1 MPCKGRTERDVRGI
15 AGVFQFPSFQ
25 RAFGPRR
32 EGGTTFVVLTTLP
45 DCGEW
50 IKLAASTDLA
60 QVSARHFG
68 GRTEVKSLWRRESET
83 DILGPMPVRSCRVTI
98 RDLEGTDHSVQVTA
112 STLYEAVALGLAS
125 LRGEEWVGG
134 IGEGPNTVR
143 VAVTNVPVEHQVA
156 MKDFHA
162 WLERPARS
170 PRDVMQR
177 ARVREILGLST
188 QRAT

>member
-1 MPCKGRTERDVRGI
+1 
-15 AGVFQFPSFQ
+15 
-25 RAFGPRR
+25 
-32 EGGTTFVVLTTLP
+32 
-45 DCGEW
+45 
-50 IKLAASTDLA
+50 
-60 QVSARHFG
+60 
-68 GRTEVKSLWRRESET
+68 
-83 DILGPMPVRSCRVTI
+83 MPVRSCRVTI

-125 LRGEEWVGG
+125 LRGEEWVAGV
-134 IGEGPNTVR
+134 GEGPNAVR

>member
-1 MPCKGRTERDVRGI
+1 MADW
-15 AGVFQFPSFQ
+15 
-25 RAFGPRR
+25 
-32 EGGTTFVVLTTLP
+32 
-45 DCGEW
+45 GEW

-60 QVSARHFG
+60 QSFETQPFGAGPKQKRDGEHKAKMISSA
-68 GRTEVKSLWRRESET
+68 LC
-83 DILGPMPVRSCRVTI
+83 RSDRRVTI

-112 STLYEAVALGLAS
+112 LTLYEAVALGLAS

-162 WLERPARS
+162 WLDG
-170 PRDVMQR
+170 PRDRRGM
-177 ARVREILGLST
+177 
-188 QRAT
+188 